1 MFKLEG
7 DLACRARD
15 RVLESALYRRLKLNA
30 LRRLAEFAPYLH
42 CDAE

>member
-30 LRRLAEFAPYLH
+30 LRLAEFAPYLH